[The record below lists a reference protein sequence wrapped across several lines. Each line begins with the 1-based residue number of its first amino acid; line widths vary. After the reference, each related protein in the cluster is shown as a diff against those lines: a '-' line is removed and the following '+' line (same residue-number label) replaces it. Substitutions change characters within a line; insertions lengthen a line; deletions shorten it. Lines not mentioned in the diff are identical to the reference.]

1 MDGLQAVPPGHPD
14 LEANIRLYAQMRPDQ
29 EGLEHLESLQRSLP
43 AGTRLLPRR
52 QLHLT
57 LIHFGKVLDVFRVV
71 SAAGGVG
78 LDDYRELLAGYIRST
93 EELLPERN
101 FVVQPLGVAGFGNS
115 GRTLVAE
122 YAPAA
127 DLARLHARL
136 YRVLRDFLAACGIAD
151 VDGFMAADPNFMFAS
166 SLRPHITLARG
177 YTGPQPNLR
186 LRPVTLRPLPVVYP
200 PSSR

>member
-1 MDGLQAVPPGHPD
+1 MDGLDEVPGKPD
-14 LEANIRLYAQMRPDQ
+14 LAANIRLYAQMRPDDK
-29 EGLEHLESLQRSLP
+29 GLEHLELLQRSLP

-57 LIHFGKVLDVFRVV
+57 LIHFGKVMDVFRVV
-71 SAAGGVG
+71 SAAGSIS
-78 LDDYRELLAGYIRST
+78 LEDYHGLLAGYIRST
-93 EELLPERN
+93 EALLPERE
-101 FVVQPLGVAGFGNS
+101 FVVQPLGMAGFGNS
-115 GRTLVAE
+115 GRTLVIE

-136 YRVLRDFLAACGIAD
+136 FRVLRNFLASCGIAD

-177 YTGPQPNLR
+177 YTGLQPDLR
-186 LRPVTLRPLPVVYP
+186 LEPVTLRPLPVVYP